1 VSNRRRSAD
10 VRAAD
15 VQSLQQALTFA
26 SSRAA
31 AYARAL
37 AAVLRI
43 VCTDRGWACAEAWLA
58 SRDESILKP
67 GPVWPRDR
75 SAFRGFFDHSRTL
88 GYRRGSDLPGRVLQ
102 SRKPE
107 WVEDVSS
114 APRGVYGRGDQA
126 CEAGLRAALAI
137 PVLTGGEVLAV
148 LVFYA
153 AEDQK
158 EDGEYVDFIG
168 SVLSP
173 LGPSLERKKIEEELR
188 IRARQQ
194 EAVASLGVEA
204 LEQSTE
210 IDRLLHG
217 AILLFTKILDLEY
230 GELLELVPDTGRFYL
245 RAYLASPDD
254 SASPMQVPDGV
265 DSHAGRAL
273 FRSEP
278 VAVEDFS
285 KESRFATPERLR
297 ERHIESGVCVVIHG
311 HTRPIGVLG
320 AYTTRRRRFTEND
333 TSFLQGVANVLGTA
347 LERTRAEKELE
358 RHRRELERLVAERT
372 ARLEASHDQLRQ
384 SERLASMGTLAAGLG
399 HDMKNVLLP
408 VLCRLDALEGGLLS
422 RSARGEVRAVRR
434 SLEYLRR
441 LSLGLH
447 MFALDPED
455 PDASDRVTCL
465 KDWWEEVGPL
475 LEAALP
481 KEVNFHADLPADLP
495 RIRVPRH
502 RLTQAVLNL
511 LVNAGEATEG
521 HGKVRLWGTV
531 KSGSWV
537 RLGVSDDG
545 RGMSQNVRRHAL
557 EPFFTT
563 RSRGLSTGLGLSLVH
578 GVAKGAGGTVKIE
591 SSPGRGT
598 TVVLTLPAIEEPN
611 RLQET
616 PRRVASVSLKDRRIS
631 AYVSTLLRSAG
642 FGVRHAPPDVRPDS
656 ILWVTTAGATRR
668 ESVIRYLEED
678 YDRRV
683 ILVGQSGPAKPQ
695 HRIVQIQDPG
705 DLEALHQSL
714 RATVQEIQEI
724 SDAV

>member
-1 VSNRRRSAD
+1 
-10 VRAAD
+10 

-434 SLEYLRR
+434 SLE
-441 LSLGLH
+441 
-447 MFALDPED
+447 
-455 PDASDRVTCL
+455 
-465 KDWWEEVGPL
+465 EEVGPL